1 MTQNQ
6 DMGAYLQ
13 RLLAYRAAGV
23 WDALPFAEA
32 LSQRLME
39 AMQQATQYDH
49 QPPLAPT
56 LFVLRLPEAYAD
68 AFHHNRGLGDELAQ
82 ALHEVGKRMGLAFP
96 VIPNVRVDADPRL
109 EANAFDVRAELVLPD
124 TLRGVP
130 WPRPDEEPPR
140 GAYLLV
146 GDGRVFPLRQGV
158 VHIGRRSDND
168 LVLADPR
175 VSRRHAQLR
184 LRRGYYMLF
193 DLGST
198 GGTYVNGKPI
208 TQTVLYPG
216 DQIRF
221 AGMLVTYGQRSTR
234 PLTEAPQYAPDGADG
249 RQDTLVL
256 RRDGLYTAQTKG
268 LSKEE
273 DDEQE
278 KGAQPRRRE

>member
-1 MTQNQ
+1 MPSQQ

-23 WDALPFAEA
+23 WDALPFGKA
-32 LSQRLME
+32 LSHRLME
-39 AMQQATQYDH
+39 VMTQEARRDH

-56 LFVLRLPEAYAD
+56 LFILRLPEAYAE

-82 ALHEVGKRMGLAFP
+82 ALHEVGRRMGLVFP
-96 VIPNVRVDADPRL
+96 VIPSVRVDVDSSLGPHEFA
-109 EANAFDVRAELVLPD
+109 VRAEMTLPD
-124 TLRGVP
+124 SLKGVP
-130 WPRPDEEPPR
+130 WPGPDEEPPQ
-140 GAYLLV
+140 GAYLLI
-146 GDGRVFPLRQGV
+146 GDGRIFPLRQPV

-198 GGTYVNGKPI
+198 GGTYVNGRQI

-216 DQIRF
+216 DQIRL
-221 AGMLVTYGQRSTR
+221 AGVLVTYGQRSTR
-234 PLTEAPQYAPDGADG
+234 PLTEAPRYAPDGATG

-256 RRDGLYTAQTKG
+256 RRDGLYTAQTRG
-268 LSKEE
+268 LGGGEEAEEEE
-273 DDEQE
+273 DED
-278 KGAQPRRRE
+278 RRQG